1 MTPASTQYPRA
12 NDAPSPEQGAAREPR
27 LASANQHHHDHSHGQ
42 GHDHD
47 HDHSP
52 GQGHDH
58 DHDHDHSPGQGHD
71 HSHAHEHSQGHS
83 DADGHGYDQASARIR
98 LSPVLAS
105 VWARLVV
112 ALALS
117 GLLWLAVAWAL
128 LNDV

>member
-12 NDAPSPEQGAAREPR
+12 NDASSPEQGAAREPR
-27 LASANQHHHDHSHGQ
+27 LTSANEHRHDHMQGHGHGHDPVRGHSQSDNPVHSHGHSHS
-42 GHDHD
+42 HDHA
-47 HDHSP
+47 HDP
-52 GQGHDH
+52 V
-58 DHDHDHSPGQGHD
+58 
-71 HSHAHEHSQGHS
+71 HSHGHGHS
-83 DADGHGYDQASARIR
+83 DRQVSARIR
-98 LSPVLAS
+98 LSPVLSS

>member
-42 GHDHD
+42 G
-47 HDHSP
+47 
-52 GQGHDH
+52 H